1 MIRWQWKNYPYWSF
15 LCTNIELS
23 NHSPQKYCK
32 IKPYNKSKTRGDNI
46 EKNTTTI
53 HNTNHANLHR
63 MFKRRDNADEY
74 K

>member
-1 MIRWQWKNYPYWSF
+1 MR
-15 LCTNIELS
+15 
-23 NHSPQKYCK
+23 
-32 IKPYNKSKTRGDNI
+32 DNI

-63 MFKRRDNADEY
+63 MFKRRDNADEH